1 MQNLEY
7 TMIVF
12 LYFKEENIKCRDVD
26 GMGMPTPK
34 SCRAE
39 LKKHWAPCS
48 ARWGNICPAAPPEG
62 FTVDS
67 SFYQICPKW
76 CSGNVI

>member
-1 MQNLEY
+1 
-7 TMIVF
+7 MILF
-12 LYFKEENIKCRDVD
+12 LYFKEENIQCRDVD
-26 GMGMPTPK
+26 GMGTPVTPK
-34 SCRAE
+34 NCRAE
-39 LKKHWAPCS
+39 LKKVYAGCAH
-48 ARWGNICPAAPPEG
+48 RWRNICPAAPPEG